1 MSILTVQATGLL
13 GFLFTELGRYTYFV
27 WETGRYSF
35 YKKFYFLN
43 LIDEMNTIGSRSL
56 SVLVPVSAF
65 VGMNLCV
72 EGFIIFK
79 KFGAQDMV
87 GMFVAVAN
95 IREMSP
101 LIAGLIV
108 GAKAGTQMAARIATM
123 RISNQLDAMEAMGVN
138 PYSYMIVPRVLG
150 AILVMPLLVIVAYFM
165 STLAAYVVAVVQLG
179 LNGSVF
185 IDLVFQNI
193 TIQDIYKGMV
203 KGSVFGG
210 IVATVSCYSG
220 FTAKGGARGVG
231 VATNLAVVRMATGTV
246 FLNIFLTELMFMQP

>member
-1 MSILTVQATGLL
+1 MAQSGSQTQGILE
-13 GFLFTELGRYTYFV
+13 FFFSELGRFTWFV
-27 WETGRYSF
+27 WETIRYIF

-56 SVLVPVSAF
+56 TVLVPVSAF

-101 LIAGLIV
+101 LIAGLIA

-123 RISNQLDAMEAMGVN
+123 RTSNQLDAMEVIGVN
-138 PYSYMIVPRVLG
+138 PYAYMIVPRFLG
-150 AILVMPLLVIVAYFM
+150 AVLVIPLLVVVAYFF
-165 STLAAYVVAVVQLG
+165 STLAAYLVAVFQLG
-179 LNGSVF
+179 LNGTAFV
-185 IDLVFQNI
+185 DLVFANI
-193 TIQDIYKGMV
+193 TLTDIYKGMV
-203 KGSVFGG
+203 KGAVFGG
-210 IVATVSCYSG
+210 IIASVSCYSG
-220 FTAKGGARGVG
+220 YTASGGAKGVG
-231 VATNLAVVRMATGTV
+231 VATNLAVVRMATATV
-246 FLNIFLTELMFMQP
+246 FLNIFLTELMFM